1 MATGFSQA
9 ISAPQTTRNMVIG
22 LLMVGLLGLMAQ
34 LYFFWGDL
42 QSPAESSPEVTFA
55 RDMMTHHAQAV
66 EMAVLIRD
74 RSTDAELGQVTLD
87 MILTQQNQVGQMFG
101 WLELWGVPQEGL
113 TPPMQGMGEMMG
125 MAAQQDV
132 NELSTL
138 PIHEAEIKFL
148 QLMIRHHEG
157 GVMMAQDVLKTTRES
172 VVKRLAESIVAS
184 QTGEISYMESLL
196 AKRGRERLEPLQPI
210 SHDTMPGMNH

>member
-1 MATGFSQA
+1 MATGFSQPT
-9 ISAPQTTRNMVIG
+9 SAPRATRNMVIG

-42 QSPAESSPEVTFA
+42 KNPAESGLEVTFA

-74 RSTDAELGQVTLD
+74 RSTDTELRQVTLD
-87 MILTQQNQVGQMFG
+87 MILTQQNQVGQMFA

-113 TPPMQGMGEMMG
+113 TAPMQGMGEMMG
-125 MAAQQDV
+125 MAAQQEV
-132 NELSTL
+132 NSLDTL
-138 PIHEAEIKFL
+138 PIEEAEIKFL

-157 GVMMAQDVLKTTRES
+157 GVMMAQDVLKTTNVS

-184 QTGEISYMESLL
+184 QTGEITYMESLL
-196 AKRGRERLEPLQPI
+196 AKRGGETPQPLQPM
-210 SHDTMPGMNH
+210 SHDTHN